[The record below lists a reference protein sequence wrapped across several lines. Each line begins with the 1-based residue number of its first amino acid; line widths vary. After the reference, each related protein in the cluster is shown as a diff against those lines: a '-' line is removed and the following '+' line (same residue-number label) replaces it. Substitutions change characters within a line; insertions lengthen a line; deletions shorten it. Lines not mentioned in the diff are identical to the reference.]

1 MKINPSKAYRIAFLC
16 ISILTFLYSCKKE
29 IGAYTNPSLEFIQ
42 EEGYISF
49 DTSAKVGDT
58 LSIKI
63 LAKSLSE
70 YPLLS
75 LRFERMTPTD
85 TIYIDTGMYLQSIN
99 MDKKIIKSVAEWEVW
114 NITARDRNRKE
125 SNTISLK
132 IYLEESS
139 SHGDITHIPRVTFG
153 FQENNEFDGFYSLS
167 NQVIYDLEEAYS
179 KQENIHLLSFYDNT
193 SEDEHTISSP
203 GANIPDG
210 IYEGA
215 TGVEDWDIR
224 NTTRF
229 ILSDITEEDF
239 DLCDNDSLIYA
250 STFAFETG
258 KRKAKNLTEKD
269 IYAFVSDQGNFGL
282 FKVKSLAGNEAGNVE
297 IEIKMK

>member
-1 MKINPSKAYRIAFLC
+1 
-16 ISILTFLYSCKKE
+16 
-29 IGAYTNPSLEFIQ
+29 
-42 EEGYISF
+42 
-49 DTSAKVGDT
+49 
-58 LSIKI
+58 
-63 LAKSLSE
+63 
-70 YPLLS
+70 
-75 LRFERMTPTD
+75 MTPTD

-139 SHGDITHIPRVTFG
+139 SHGDITHITSVTFG

-167 NQVIYDLEEAYS
+167 NQAIYNLEEAFS
-179 KQENIHLLSFYDNT
+179 IQENIHLLSFYDNT

-203 GANIPDG
+203 GANIPEE

-215 TGVEDWDIR
+215 HGVEDWDIR

-239 DLCDNDSLIYA
+239 DLCANDSLIYA
-250 STFAFETG
+250 TTFAFETG